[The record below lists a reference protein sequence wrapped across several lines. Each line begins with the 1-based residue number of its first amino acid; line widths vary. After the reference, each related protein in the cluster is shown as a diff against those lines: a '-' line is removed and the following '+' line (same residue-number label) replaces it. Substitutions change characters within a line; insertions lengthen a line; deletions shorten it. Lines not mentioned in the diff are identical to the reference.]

1 MLVRLLSIG
10 DIGVS
15 DGMMHIGDEAMF
27 EALRDEMLARGVEL
41 VAVSSEPAE
50 SADRYG
56 IAAVSRV
63 GFAGLSRDA
72 ADARMRQVVA
82 AAKHPSS
89 LDPDDPAREVIGAVD
104 ATDGVVIA
112 GGGNLASRWPVH
124 IYERV
129 TLAAIAGELGRPV
142 VVTGQ
147 TLGPDLIDADRAL
160 ISRAL
165 RSARHVGVRE
175 TTSLAL
181 ADDLGVEARLGVDDA
196 SFLGGRDPR
205 PNDGPDVSA
214 PPSGVL
220 VSLSL
225 ALGGAPRDETVARI
239 ARLIDQAADLTGEPV
254 AFHAHFGPL
263 DPVSP
268 PRGDAVL
275 HEEVRARM
283 ATPSRV
289 VPTGD
294 PRAAARLARSSA
306 LLITGRYHPAVFA
319 APAGVPVVGFVTDDY
334 TRIKQLGVLAHWGQD
349 GVAPIADADASGV
362 TVLDRV
368 WSSRARLAEAAADR
382 EPRNRAEASR
392 WWDTVVAAG
401 RRSTE

>member
-27 EALRDEMLARGVEL
+27 EALRDEMRAREVEL
-41 VAVSSEPAE
+41 VAVSSEPVE
-50 SADRYG
+50 SAERY
-56 IAAVSRV
+56 AVNAVPRI
-63 GFAGLSRDA
+63 GFAGVSRDA
-72 ADARMRQVVA
+72 ADDRMRQVIA

-89 LDPDDPAREVIGAVD
+89 LASDDRGRAVIGAVAD
-104 ATDGVVIA
+104 TDGVVVA

-129 TLAAIAGELGRPV
+129 TLAALAAELGRPV

-160 ISRAL
+160 LSRTL
-165 RSARHVGVRE
+165 RAAELVGVRE

-181 ADDLGVEARLGVDDA
+181 ARDLGVEARLGVDDA
-196 SFLGGRDPR
+196 SFLGDRDPWTNESDASGR
-205 PNDGPDVSA
+205 R
-214 PPSGVL
+214 SGVL

-225 ALGGAPRDETVARI
+225 SLGGAPRAETVARI
-239 ARLIDQAADLTGEPV
+239 ARLIDHAADVTGEPV
-254 AFHAHFGPL
+254 VFHAHFGAL
-263 DPVSP
+263 DPAAP
-268 PRGDAVL
+268 ARGDAVL
-275 HEEVRARM
+275 HDEVRAQM
-283 ATPSRV
+283 TTPSRV

-319 APAGVPVVGFVTDDY
+319 APAGVPIVGLVADDY
-334 TRIKQLGVLAHWGQD
+334 TRIKQLGVLGHWGQD
-349 GVAPIADADASGV
+349 GVAPLADADRAGIAA
-362 TVLDRV
+362 LDRV
-368 WSSRARLAEAAADR
+368 WAARDRITAAAVERKPSHRAEAA
-382 EPRNRAEASR
+382 R
-392 WWDTVVAAG
+392 WWDRVANVG
-401 RRSTE
+401 RRSPR